1 MVNYKYFG
9 VLLGS
14 AAPALAAFGVTES
27 GNNLLVDSGNS
38 NGFSITVSRSDC
50 SINSIK
56 YRGSEYQ
63 YKSQTSHIA
72 SGLGSASVSYTTINN
87 KYVKVTCTAKSSD
100 FDLTHYYVVQNGQSI
115 VYMATD
121 TNSEPTIGELRYIAR
136 LDRSQ
141 LPDEYP
147 FGDASNTSGGSAI
160 EGSDVFLVDGETR
173 SKFYSSERF
182 IDNGVYCFRSS
193 AADVHA
199 CMVAHASRSYEKSSG
214 GPFFRDINTNNNGG
228 FSALTWYMNSNHAQT
243 EDYRQGFHGPYALS
257 FSRSGVP
264 KQKDLDF
271 SFFSELSISGFT
283 ADSSRG
289 RVSGT
294 ASGIQSGF
302 QGVVHWYNA
311 NYQYWTYT
319 SSSGSF
325 TSPFMVPGTYTMVL
339 YQGELQVA
347 SKSVSVSAGATASS
361 SIAASSDITTG
372 KHTSVFRIGD
382 WDGQPTGFRNADKQ
396 LRMHPSDNRM
406 SSWGPLTYTVGSSS
420 VGDFPMALFKTVNN
434 PVTIKFNLDAAV
446 SSQATLR
453 IGTTLAFASGR
464 PQVVVNSG
472 FTKAFSAPVKV
483 DSRGV
488 TRGAYRG
495 RGEVYDA
502 VIPAGNLQKGSN
514 TITIEVISGSS
525 GDTYLNPNFIFDA
538 VELFY

>member
-1 MVNYKYFG
+1 MVNFKYLG
-9 VLLGS
+9 ALLG
-14 AAPALAAFGVTES
+14 AAPALAAFGATES
-27 GNNLLVDSGNS
+27 GNNLVVDSGNS
-38 NGFSITVSRSDC
+38 NGFSITVSKSDC

-56 YRGSEYQ
+56 FRGTEYQ

-72 SGLGSASVSYTTINN
+72 SGLGSASVSYTTISN
-87 KYVKVTCTAKSSD
+87 KYVKVTCTASNGD
-100 FDLTHYYVVQNGQSI
+100 FALTHYYVVQNGQSI

-121 TNSEPTIGELRYIAR
+121 TKSEPKIGELRYIAR
-136 LDRSQ
+136 LDNSK

-160 EGSDVFLVDGETR
+160 EGSDVFLVNGQTR

-182 IDNGVYCFRSS
+182 IDNGVYCFRNS
-193 AADVHA
+193 AQDVHA
-199 CMVAHASRSYEKSSG
+199 CMVAHPSRSYEKSSG

-228 FSALTWYMNSNHAQT
+228 FSALTFYMNSNHAQT
-243 EDYRQGFHGPYALS
+243 EAYRQGFHGPYALS
-257 FSRSGVP
+257 FSRSGIP
-264 KQKDLDF
+264 KQKDFDF
-271 SFFSELSISGFT
+271 SFFSQLSISGFT
-283 ADSSRG
+283 TDASRG
-289 RVSGT
+289 RVSGKAT
-294 ASGIQSGF
+294 GVQSGF
-302 QGVVHWYNA
+302 QGVVHWYNS

-319 SSSGSF
+319 SSNGDF

-339 YQGELQVA
+339 YQGELKVA
-347 SKSVSVSAGATASS
+347 SKSVSVSAGGTASS
-361 SIAASSDITTG
+361 SIAADSDITTG

-382 WDGQPTGFRNADKQ
+382 WDGQPKGFRNADKQ
-396 LRMHPSDNRM
+396 LRMHPSDKRM

-434 PVTIKFNLDAAV
+434 PVTIKFNLDSAI
-446 SSQATLR
+446 SGQATLR

-464 PQVVVNSG
+464 PQVVVNNS
-472 FTKAFSAPVKV
+472 FTKAFGAPTKV

-495 RGEVYDA
+495 LGEVYDA
-502 VIPAGNLQKGSN
+502 VIPAGTLKKGAN

-525 GDTYLNPNFIFDA
+525 GTTYLNPNFIFDA

>member
-1 MVNYKYFG
+1 MVNCKYLG
-9 VLLGS
+9 ALLS
-14 AAPALAAFGVTES
+14 ASPALAAFGVTTS
-27 GNNLLVDSGNS
+27 GTNLIVDSGNS
-38 NGFSITVSRSDC
+38 NGFSISISTNDC

-56 YRGSEYQ
+56 FRGEEFQ

-72 SGLGSASVSYTTINN
+72 SGLGSATVSNNIINS
-87 KYVKVTCTAKSSD
+87 KYAKVTCTAKSGD

-121 TNSEPTIGELRYIAR
+121 TKSEPAIGELRYITR
-136 LDRSQ
+136 LDRSK

-160 EGSDVFLVDGETR
+160 EGSDVFLVNGQTR
-173 SKFYSSERF
+173 SKFYSSQRF
-182 IDNGVYCFRSS
+182 IDNDVYCFRSS
-193 AADVHA
+193 AADTHA
-199 CMVAHASRSYEKSSG
+199 CMVAHPSRSYEKSSG
-214 GPFFRDINTNNNGG
+214 GPFFRDINTNNNGD
-228 FSALTWYMNSNHAQT
+228 FSALTFYMNSNHAQT
-243 EDYRQGFHGPYALS
+243 ESYRQGFHGPYALS

-264 KQKDLDF
+264 KAKDFDF
-271 SFFSELSISGFT
+271 SFFSDLSISGFT
-283 ADSSRG
+283 ADSARG

-319 SSSGSF
+319 SSGSF

-347 SKSVSVSAGATASS
+347 SKSVTVSAGSTASS

-382 WDGQPTGFRNADKQ
+382 WDGQPTGFRNAANQ
-396 LRMHPSDNRM
+396 LRMHPSDTRM

-434 PVTIKFNLDAAV
+434 PVTIKFNLGSAI
-446 SSQATLR
+446 SSSATLR

-464 PQVVVNSG
+464 PQVVVNGG
-472 FTKAFSAPVKV
+472 FTKAFDAPTKV

-502 VIPAGNLQKGSN
+502 VIPAGNLKAGSN

>member
-1 MVNYKYFG
+1 MVNFKYLG
-9 VLLGS
+9 VLLTS
-14 AAPALAAFGVTES
+14 TAPALAAFGVTQS
-27 GNNLLVDSGNS
+27 GNNLVVDSGSS

-50 SINSIK
+50 SVNSIK
-56 YRGSEYQ
+56 YRSEEYQ

-72 SGLGSASVSYTTINN
+72 SGLGSATVSHTTINN
-87 KYVKVTCTAKSSD
+87 KYIKVTCVAKSGD

-121 TNSEPTIGELRYIAR
+121 TKSEPKIGELRYITR
-136 LDRSQ
+136 LDRSK

-160 EGSDVFLVDGETR
+160 EGSDVYLVNGQTR
-173 SKFYSSERF
+173 SKFFSSERF
-182 IDNGVYCFRSS
+182 IDNDVYCFRNS
-193 AADVHA
+193 AADTHA
-199 CMVAHASRSYEKSSG
+199 CMVAQPSRSYEKSSG
-214 GPFFRDINTNNNGG
+214 GPFFRDINTNNNGD

-243 EDYRQGFHGPYALS
+243 EAYRQGFHGPYALS

-264 KQKDLDF
+264 KASDF
-271 SFFSELSISGFT
+271 DFGFFSELSISGFT
-283 ADSSRG
+283 ADSARG

-294 ASGIQSGF
+294 ASGVQSGF
-302 QGVVHWYNA
+302 KGVVHWYNA
-311 NYQYWTYT
+311 NHQYWTYT

-347 SKSVSVSAGATASS
+347 SKSVSVSAGGTASS
-361 SIAASSDITTG
+361 SIAANSDITTG

-382 WDGQPTGFRNADKQ
+382 WDGQPTGFRNAKNQ
-396 LRMHPSDNRM
+396 LRMHPSDKRM

-434 PVTIKFNLDAAV
+434 PVTIKFNLDSAISGA
-446 SSQATLR
+446 ATLR

-464 PQVVVNSG
+464 PQVVVNSA
-472 FTKAFSAPVKV
+472 FTKAFGAPTKV

-502 VIPAGNLQKGSN
+502 VIPAGTLKKGSN

-525 GDTYLNPNFIFDA
+525 GDTYLNPNFIVDA
-538 VELFY
+538 VELFH